1 VQGRALR
8 VRLEYAEVSG
18 GGRIRLLW
26 DEGVARDWRAEIRRA
41 VDEARRSDVTVVA
54 VGIEE
59 GEFRDRASLQLP
71 GHQPE
76 LLTALAA
83 TGRPVI
89 VVLVAGSAVTM
100 SGWGER
106 VGAVMQA
113 WYAGDAGGDAVAA
126 ALFGDVPP
134 AGRLPFT
141 VPRAEGQLPLTY
153 FHKPTGRGDDY
164 LDLTGR
170 PLFAFGH
177 GLTYTRFRYD
187 SLVVA
192 PATIAAGDS
201 VVVRLRVRNEGVRTA
216 TEVVQLYVRDE
227 VASVARPVLMLAGV
241 AHATLA
247 VGEARDLAI
256 PLPPEAFSLLDREGM
271 RRTEPGRFIVLAGRS
286 STDLRLRGVV
296 TLR

>member
-1 VQGRALR
+1 
-8 VRLEYAEVSG
+8 
-18 GGRIRLLW
+18 
-26 DEGVARDWRAEIRRA
+26 
-41 VDEARRSDVTVVA
+41 

-227 VASVARPVLMLAGV
+227 VASVARPVLMLAGA
-241 AHATLA
+241 AHVTLA

-256 PLPPEAFSLLDREGM
+256 TLPPEAFSLLDREGT
-271 RRTEPGRFIVLAGRS
+271 RRIEPGRFIVLAGRS